1 MVCVK
6 LTMAKHFKLIEEEV
20 VTWVVLREKF
30 PFMHV
35 KCGGMGTV
43 IWG

>member
-6 LTMAKHFKLIEEEV
+6 LTMAKHFKLIEDKV
-20 VTWVVLREKF
+20 VTWVELREKL

-35 KCGGMGTV
+35 KCGVMGRV
-43 IWG
+43 VWG